1 MWGWLEISQKAW
13 CLCDRNIS
21 KAPKSVRPYLNS
33 PPPPIHK
40 KTQCFQWNRSKYQY
54 FSIYRYFREKIDI
67 VSNLKFLISPITNQH
82 KRRHISATPLFY
94 IKTLLIRKLR
104 HFIIQIVATPKTKIN
119 SSSTIVGFP
128 GHFGISFQQ
137 TTKVTTCPY
146 HFSSLLDIE
155 RIFLSG

>member
-1 MWGWLEISQKAW
+1 MGGRLKISQKREIMWEKCEGYEIVWDHWTAQIIKQFF
-13 CLCDRNIS
+13 R
-21 KAPKSVRPYLNS
+21 
-33 PPPPIHK
+33 
-40 KTQCFQWNRSKYQY
+40 WNRSKYQY

-128 GHFGISFQQ
+128 GHFGISFQP